1 MPQNAIPIPINQ
13 RRYIVYLLIGAVM
26 ISFSGVWVTVSHVS
40 PATSAFYR
48 ALFGSFFLMAGAL
61 WRREIRWLSW
71 RQNKLILFCGGFLAL
86 DLTFYHYGIQF
97 VGPGLG
103 TILPNFQVFLMA
115 LAGALFFKEKLRPVY
130 WGAVPLGIAGLML
143 VVGVAWQELDHTYK
157 LGIYAGLAAS
167 VCYTA
172 FLLSLRKLQSD
183 EAAAS
188 FFNVLL
194 MVSLTTA
201 LCIGLEMLLA
211 GISFTL
217 PDARAILSLSA
228 LGLFSQ
234 CAGWILIA
242 TALPHIRV
250 SLSGLILLLQPLLSF
265 VWDVLFFDRPTTALN
280 WFGVGIVLAAIYMGT
295 VGGKQRR

>member
-1 MPQNAIPIPINQ
+1 
-13 RRYIVYLLIGAVM
+13 
-26 ISFSGVWVTVSHVS
+26 
-40 PATSAFYR
+40 
-48 ALFGSFFLMAGAL
+48 
-61 WRREIRWLSW
+61 
-71 RQNKLILFCGGFLAL
+71 
-86 DLTFYHYGIQF
+86 
-97 VGPGLG
+97 
-103 TILPNFQVFLMA
+103 
-115 LAGALFFKEKLRPVY
+115 
-130 WGAVPLGIAGLML
+130 
-143 VVGVAWQELDHTYK
+143 
-157 LGIYAGLAAS
+157 
-167 VCYTA
+167 
-172 FLLSLRKLQSD
+172 
-183 EAAAS
+183 
-188 FFNVLL
+188 VLL

>member
-1 MPQNAIPIPINQ
+1 VPQNAIPIPINQ

-143 VVGVAWQELDHTYK
+143 VVGVAWQELDRTYK
-157 LGIYAGLAAS
+157 LGIYAGLAQPAQ
-167 VCYTA
+167 A
-172 FLLSLRKLQSD
+172 
-183 EAAAS
+183 
-188 FFNVLL
+188 
-194 MVSLTTA
+194 
-201 LCIGLEMLLA
+201 
-211 GISFTL
+211 
-217 PDARAILSLSA
+217 P
-228 LGLFSQ
+228 
-234 CAGWILIA
+234 
-242 TALPHIRV
+242 IR
-250 SLSGLILLLQPLLSF
+250 
-265 VWDVLFFDRPTTALN
+265 
-280 WFGVGIVLAAIYMGT
+280 
-295 VGGKQRR
+295 